1 MMELT
6 TVLASLISIAL
17 LMVILF
23 WLYPDYR
30 IDVFRQKMFRL
41 RDELFDEAVQG
52 KISFDDPAYGM
63 LRNAMNG
70 HIRFAH
76 QSNVWQVLLFA
87 WLVRNDKKFDHPFD
101 REFDKNTA
109 NCSTEQREIYL
120 KYYIKMIIYFCEHL
134 ILSSIVLIGMVIPL
148 FVLWYVTRLQIAKF
162 TNLLKAWFD
171 KLNAVALETG
181 KA

>member
-1 MMELT
+1 MIELT
-6 TVLASLISIAL
+6 VLSSLISIAL
-17 LMVILF
+17 LMVLLF

-30 IDVFRQKMFRL
+30 TDVFRQKMFRL
-41 RDELFDEAVQG
+41 RDDLFDEAVKG
-52 KISFDDPAYGM
+52 KISFNDQAYGM

-87 WLVRNDKKFDHPFD
+87 LFTRNDQKVDHPFQ

-109 NCSTEQREIYL
+109 QCSPEQREIYL
-120 KYYIKMIIYFCEHL
+120 KYYIKMIICFCEHL
-134 ILSSIVLIGMVIPL
+134 ILSSVILTGMVIPL
-148 FVLWYVTRLQIAKF
+148 LLLWYVTRLQITKF
-162 TNLLKAWFD
+162 TNLLKRWFD
-171 KLNAVALETG
+171 KLNTMALETG